1 VTDVRHIAEDEAQ
14 LYLEGAIEPSEA
26 VRIDDHLAGC
36 VECQALVAS
45 FEALSQALSALPLAD
60 PPADFT
66 AGVMA
71 RIDDREESRAA
82 ERKVTLAVLGVVAVA
97 VAAGLAFLGQPA
109 WGSALS
115 AVSSAAVGAL
125 QAFRISSDVLSP
137 VVSALRLQIAGLAA
151 LVAIPLFLAL
161 FRLAAPRHGQAA

>member
-1 VTDVRHIAEDEAQ
+1 MIDARHIAEDEAQ

-26 VRIDDHLAGC
+26 VRIDGHLAGC

-45 FEALSQALSALPLAD
+45 YEALSEALSALPIAD

-66 AGVMA
+66 VGVMA
-71 RIDDREESRAA
+71 RIDEREASRAA
-82 ERKVTLAVLGVVAVA
+82 EREVTLAVLGVVAVA
-97 VAAGLAFLGQPA
+97 LVGGLALAGQAA
-109 WGSALS
+109 WGPVLS
-115 AVSSAAVGAL
+115 AVSSSGVRLL
-125 QAFRISSDVLSP
+125 QAFRLSSDVLSP
-137 VVSALRLQIAGLAA
+137 VVSVLRLQIAGLTA

>member
-26 VRIDDHLAGC
+26 VRIDGHLAGC

-45 FEALSQALSALPLAD
+45 FEALSRALSALPLAE
-60 PPADFT
+60 PPFDFT

-71 RIDDREESRAA
+71 RIDEREESRAA
-82 ERKVTLAVLGVVAVA
+82 ERKVTLAVLGVVAAALV
-97 VAAGLAFLGQPA
+97 AGLALAGQAA
-109 WGSALS
+109 WGPALS
-115 AVSSAAVGAL
+115 AISSTAVAAL

-137 VVSALRLQIAGLAA
+137 VVSALRLQIAA
-151 LVAIPLFLAL
+151 LSAVVAIPLFLAL
-161 FRLAAPRHGQAA
+161 FRLANPRHGQAA